1 MDGARQRGL
10 WRIELERDYEKITL
24 CYTGGYLDMPWAS
37 LLIFAPN
44 NRQVAIFQDT
54 LEVLIHGKS
63 DRLPRRHP
71 HDPGRDALV
80 KSMEAFLLEH
90 IAADDRDPPPGR
102 RLPPF
107 RGRLLQPRLD
117 RVDGRV
123 AQGPHGAADEPDDG
137 RLPRRD
143 LPVPVRGLEILEPL
157 FQLGV
162 GGEIDRLV
170 RALAEG
176 RERHPAVQRPGAFFL
191 EHGVG
196 GVRRVAVFGD
206 VERVGHAVVLGLQ
219 ADLDDFHRGDDA
231 DGFGDAGGEAGEKG
245 ALAGDLPRG
254 GVGEELLVPFVRGEA
269 DGHFRHDAGDDGAEA
284 FV

>member
-1 MDGARQRGL
+1 
-10 WRIELERDYEKITL
+10 
-24 CYTGGYLDMPWAS
+24 MPWAS

-44 NRQVAIFQDT
+44 NRPFAILQDA

-80 KSMEAFLLEH
+80 KRMEPFLLEH
-90 IAADDRDPPPGR
+90 IAADDRHPTPS
-102 RLPPF
+102 RLPRF
-107 RGRLLQPRLD
+107 RRRLLQSRLD
-117 RVDGRV
+117 GVDGRV
-123 AQGPHGAADEPDDG
+123 AQGPHGAADESNNG

-143 LPVPVRGLEILEPL
+143 LLVLVRGLEILEPL
-157 FQLGV
+157 LQLGV
-162 GGEIDRLV
+162 SGEIDRLV
-170 RALAEG
+170 RALAER
-176 RERHPAVQRPGAFFL
+176 RERHPAVQRPNAFFL
-191 EHGVG
+191 EDGIG

-245 ALAGDLPRG
+245 ALAGDLARG
-254 GVGEELLVPFVRGEA
+254 GVREELLVPFVRGEA
-269 DGHFRHDAGDDGAEA
+269 DGHFGHDTGDDGAEA